1 MRRLTVAALATLL
14 LLAGCSGG
22 GAGSSST
29 PTGSTAASPSPTA
42 AAPSAADVASLAAV
56 VVAGKFGAA
65 PTITFKKP
73 FTVAT
78 TVARV
83 VTPGTG
89 EDLKKGQALQI
100 NYLGVSGA
108 DGSGVDNSYAT
119 KPDTLVLGEAD
130 LMTALND
137 VLIGQKVGVRVL
149 LAVAGA
155 TGEATTVLSIDV
167 TSAKTILAHAEGAA
181 VTPVNGLP
189 VVTLAADGK
198 PSIQLPAATKPA
210 ALVAQPLI
218 TGAGPAVKTGQTI
231 TVHYSGWL
239 WDGTLFDSS
248 WERGS
253 TFSTTIGSGEVIK
266 GWETGLVGKTVGSQI
281 LLVVPSALGYGA
293 TANGSIPGGS
303 TLVFVVDILNAS

>member
-1 MRRLTVAALATLL
+1 
-14 LLAGCSGG
+14 
-22 GAGSSST
+22 
-29 PTGSTAASPSPTA
+29 
-42 AAPSAADVASLAAV
+42 
-56 VVAGKFGAA
+56 
-65 PTITFKKP
+65 
-73 FTVAT
+73 
-78 TVARV
+78 
-83 VTPGTG
+83 
-89 EDLKKGQALQI
+89 
-100 NYLGVSGA
+100 
-108 DGSGVDNSYAT
+108 
-119 KPDTLVLGEAD
+119 
-130 LMTALND
+130 
-137 VLIGQKVGVRVL
+137 
-149 LAVAGA
+149 
-155 TGEATTVLSIDV
+155 
-167 TSAKTILAHAEGAA
+167 
-181 VTPVNGLP
+181 